1 MKKLMIIPMLALGLM
16 ANSNKNGVDKE
27 ALIAEYKE
35 MFQNISKKRIGV
47 DESKVD
53 NLSSP
58 FIKVK
63 KEEIAK
69 VETNS
74 SKSGFVS
81 PFELQ
86 AIFGKRVKISGNWYK
101 LHDDVNGLKIVSV
114 RGNSVW
120 LKNSEYR
127 KKLTMGSKNEKISIK

>member
-1 MKKLMIIPMLALGLM
+1 MKKLMIFPMLALSLL
-16 ANSNKNGVDKE
+16 ANTDNSDKE
-27 ALIAEYKE
+27 ALIAEYKD
-35 MFQNISKKRIGV
+35 MFQKISKKRIGI
-47 DESKVD
+47 DESKID
-53 NLSSP
+53 NLNSP

-86 AIFGKRVKISGNWYK
+86 AIFGKKVKISGSWYK
-101 LHDDVNGLKIVSV
+101 LHDEVNGLKIVSI